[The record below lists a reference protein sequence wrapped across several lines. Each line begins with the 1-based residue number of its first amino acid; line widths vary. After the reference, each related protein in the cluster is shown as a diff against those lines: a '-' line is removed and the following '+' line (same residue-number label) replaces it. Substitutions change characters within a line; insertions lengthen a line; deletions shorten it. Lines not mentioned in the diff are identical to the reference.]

1 MLKDYKE
8 LRKIDVKP
16 YCEER
21 DGMLYLNWA
30 KCIDLLHENGAEKV
44 SWIVIPDEK
53 TGNSLRMTENT
64 FTDKN
69 GNTNR
74 CYETR
79 IKVFIDDKEYE
90 MQSPVMNGVNPVKDN
105 SMSQQRVWN
114 SMCRSFVKCVAIHT
128 GLGFDLWLKEEM
140 EPFSNAIPESDTKAS
155 EAHINTLKT
164 IGNKLAI
171 NMDLWLKQN
180 DRTWDTLTANEAG
193 NMLNALKN
201 KYGDL
206 VDEITADGQTS

>member
-1 MLKDYKE
+1 MALKSYKE
-8 LRKIDVKP
+8 MRGIDVKP
-16 YCEER
+16 YCEDR

-44 SWIVIPDEK
+44 YWMPIPDEK
-53 TGNSLRMTENT
+53 TGSSLRMTDQT
-64 FTDKN
+64 FTDKS

-79 IKVFIDDKEYE
+79 IKVVIDADEYE
-90 MQSPVMNGVNPVKDN
+90 MQSPVMNGSNPVKDN

-140 EPFSNAIPESDTKAS
+140 QPFGNAIPECEEKAS
-155 EAHINTLKT
+155 AAQIMTIKDLCSKHKINAEYWLKT
-164 IGNKLAI
+164 N
-171 NMDLWLKQN
+171 NS
-180 DRTWDTLTANEAG
+180 TWDTLSAANAG
-193 NMLNALKN
+193 NMLMAIKS
-201 KYGDL
+201 KYGD
-206 VDEITADGQTS
+206 E

>member
-1 MLKDYKE
+1 MALKSYKE
-8 LRKIDVKP
+8 MRGIDVKP
-16 YCEER
+16 YCEDR

-44 SWIVIPDEK
+44 YWMPIPDEK
-53 TGNSLRMTENT
+53 TGSSLRMTDQT
-64 FTDKN
+64 FTDKS

-79 IKVFIDDKEYE
+79 IKVVIDADEYE
-90 MQSPVMNGVNPVKDN
+90 MQSPVMNGSNPVKDN

-140 EPFSNAIPESDTKAS
+140 QPFGNAIPECEEKAS
-155 EAHINTLKT
+155 AAQIMTIKDLCDKHKINAEYWLKT
-164 IGNKLAI
+164 N
-171 NMDLWLKQN
+171 NS
-180 DRTWDTLTANEAG
+180 TWDTLSAANAG
-193 NMLNALKN
+193 NMLLAIKS
-201 KYGDL
+201 KYGD
-206 VDEITADGQTS
+206 ECCMSW

>member
-1 MLKDYKE
+1 MALKSYKE
-8 LRKIDVKP
+8 MRGIDVKP
-16 YCEER
+16 YFEDR

-44 SWIVIPDEK
+44 YWMPIPDEK
-53 TGNSLRMTENT
+53 TGSSLRMTDQT
-64 FTDKN
+64 FTDKS

-79 IKVFIDDKEYE
+79 IKVVIDADEYE
-90 MQSPVMNGVNPVKDN
+90 MPSPVMNGSNPVKDN

-140 EPFSNAIPESDTKAS
+140 QPFGNAIPECEEKAS
-155 EAHINTLKT
+155 AAQIMTIKDLCNKHKINAEYWLKT
-164 IGNKLAI
+164 N
-171 NMDLWLKQN
+171 NS
-180 DRTWDTLTANEAG
+180 TWDTLSAANAG
-193 NMLNALKN
+193 NMLLAIKS
-201 KYGDL
+201 KYGD
-206 VDEITADGQTS
+206 E

>member
-1 MLKDYKE
+1 MLKSYEE

-30 KCIDLLHENGAEKV
+30 KCIALLHEYGAKTV
-44 SWIVIPDEK
+44 YWVPIPDEK
-53 TGNSLRMTENT
+53 TGTSLRMTDVI
-64 FTDKN
+64 FTDSK
-69 GNTNR
+69 GNANR

-79 IKVFIDDKEYE
+79 ILVVIDENEYE
-90 MQSPVMNGVNPVKDN
+90 MQSPVMNGSNPVKDN

-140 EPFSNAIPESDTKAS
+140 KPFATGIPQEDVKPSVAQIT
-155 EAHINTLKT
+155 TLKKLCEE
-164 IGNKLAI
+164 NKI
-171 NMDLWLKQN
+171 NVEYWITSNGKN
-180 DRTWDTLTANEAG
+180 WDTLTAYDVG
-193 NMLNALKN
+193 LMLQTIRE
-201 KYGDL
+201 KYG
-206 VDEITADGQTS
+206 E

>member
-1 MLKDYKE
+1 MLKSYEE

-30 KCIDLLHENGAEKV
+30 KCIALLHEYGAKTAYWV
-44 SWIVIPDEK
+44 PIPDEK
-53 TGNSLRMTENT
+53 TGTSLRMTDVL
-64 FTDKN
+64 FTDSK
-69 GNTNR
+69 GNVNR

-79 IKVFIDDKEYE
+79 ILVVIDENEYE
-90 MQSPVMNGVNPVKDN
+90 MQSPVMNGSNPVKDN

-140 EPFSNAIPESDTKAS
+140 KPFATGIPQEDVKPSVAQIT
-155 EAHINTLKT
+155 TLKKLCEE
-164 IGNKLAI
+164 NKI
-171 NMDLWLKQN
+171 NVEYWITSNGKN
-180 DRTWDTLTANEAG
+180 WDTLTAYDVG
-193 NMLNALKN
+193 LMLQTIRE
-201 KYGDL
+201 KYG
-206 VDEITADGQTS
+206 E